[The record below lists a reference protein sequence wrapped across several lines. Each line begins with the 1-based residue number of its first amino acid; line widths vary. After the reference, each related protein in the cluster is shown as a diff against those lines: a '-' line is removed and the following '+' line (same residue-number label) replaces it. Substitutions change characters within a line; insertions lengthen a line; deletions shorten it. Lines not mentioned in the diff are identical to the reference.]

1 MQRENSM
8 KMKSNPNIKV
18 MDEEDTLRPEYN
30 LSALLKAGERGKFA
44 ERYKAGTNLV
54 LLEPEVAQA
63 FPNDDAVNEALRLVM
78 QISKL
83 KIKTGKGKEP
93 VSD

>member
-1 MQRENSM
+1 M

-30 LSALLKAGERGKFA
+30 LSALLKAGERGKLA

-54 LLEPEVAQA
+54 LLEPDVAQA

-93 VSD
+93 MSE

>member
-1 MQRENSM
+1 
-8 KMKSNPNIKV
+8 
-18 MDEEDTLRPEYN
+18 MDKEDTLRPEYN
-30 LSALLKAGERGKFA
+30 LSALLKAGERGKFT
-44 ERYKAGTNLV
+44 ERYKGGTNLV
-54 LLEPEVAQA
+54 LLEPDVAQA

-93 VSD
+93 VSE

>member
-1 MQRENSM
+1 M
-8 KMKSNPNIKV
+8 KMKSIPNIKV
-18 MDEEDTLRPEYN
+18 MNKEDNLRPEYN

-44 ERYKAGTNLV
+44 EWYKAGTNMV
-54 LLEPEVAQA
+54 LLEPDVAQA

-93 VSD
+93 VSE

>member
-8 KMKSNPNIKV
+8 KMKSNPNVKV
-18 MDEEDTLRPEYN
+18 VDEEDTLRPEYN

-44 ERYKAGTNLV
+44 ERYKAGMNLV
-54 LLEPEVAQA
+54 LLEPDVAQA

-83 KIKTGKGKEP
+83 KIKTRKGKEP